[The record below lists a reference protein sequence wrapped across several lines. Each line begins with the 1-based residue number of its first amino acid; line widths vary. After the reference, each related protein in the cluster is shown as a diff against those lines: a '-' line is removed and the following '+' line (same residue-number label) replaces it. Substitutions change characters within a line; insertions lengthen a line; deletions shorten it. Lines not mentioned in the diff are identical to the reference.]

1 MQSFSNFS
9 IGGSMSVNG
18 HGWQKNSPPLSS
30 SVISFT
36 LMNAQGEI
44 LNCSR
49 TENPELFK
57 LALGGYG
64 LFGVILDV
72 KLKVVDN
79 AALNFHSVAVDP
91 ADFVAQYQRYVT
103 DNPKVQFAYGRLRIS
118 NKHFLEQASLNYFE
132 QSSEKPA
139 SLDAQRNSN
148 TELKRIVFRGSADS
162 EYGKRLRWDL
172 ESSLNKVI
180 PLSVFSRNE
189 ILDEHA
195 SLIENKDPN
204 STDLLHEYFIP
215 EQNLSSFIKQIKPI
229 LQASKIDLLNITLRE
244 VKPDHDAFMNYAREP
259 VFGLVFLFNQQ
270 KNPAQEQEMQ
280 RLTNQLFEVAIQNK
294 GTFYLPYRLHI
305 SRENMRLA
313 YPQADHFF
321 QLKQKYDPSEIF
333 NNQFYLHYR

>member
-1 MQSFSNFS
+1 MIHNEKHKMPLIFNRYKKYILWSTLIVLCVLILIPAIHLLRTKLNQQLPQVPLAAGYSNDASQLNLTKVYKVVDIPAEPEAMRAQIRALLSEAKAKHLKVSIAGAQHSMGGHSIYPDGIVLNMLPYKQMQFDPQSNILSIGSGALWQDAIAYLDGYGKSIAVMQSFSNFS

-118 NKHFLEQASLNYFE
+118 NKHFLE
-132 QSSEKPA
+132 
-139 SLDAQRNSN
+139 
-148 TELKRIVFRGSADS
+148 
-162 EYGKRLRWDL
+162 
-172 ESSLNKVI
+172 
-180 PLSVFSRNE
+180 
-189 ILDEHA
+189 
-195 SLIENKDPN
+195 
-204 STDLLHEYFIP
+204 
-215 EQNLSSFIKQIKPI
+215 
-229 LQASKIDLLNITLRE
+229 
-244 VKPDHDAFMNYAREP
+244 
-259 VFGLVFLFNQQ
+259 
-270 KNPAQEQEMQ
+270 
-280 RLTNQLFEVAIQNK
+280 
-294 GTFYLPYRLHI
+294 
-305 SRENMRLA
+305 
-313 YPQADHFF
+313 
-321 QLKQKYDPSEIF
+321 
-333 NNQFYLHYR
+333 

>member
-1 MQSFSNFS
+1 M
-9 IGGSMSVNG
+9 
-18 HGWQKNSPPLSS
+18 
-30 SVISFT
+30 
-36 LMNAQGEI
+36 
-44 LNCSR
+44 
-49 TENPELFK
+49 
-57 LALGGYG
+57 
-64 LFGVILDV
+64 
-72 KLKVVDN
+72 
-79 AALNFHSVAVDP
+79 
-91 ADFVAQYQRYVT
+91 
-103 DNPKVQFAYGRLRIS
+103 
-118 NKHFLEQASLNYFE
+118 
-132 QSSEKPA
+132 
-139 SLDAQRNSN
+139 
-148 TELKRIVFRGSADS
+148 
-162 EYGKRLRWDL
+162 
-172 ESSLNKVI
+172 
-180 PLSVFSRNE
+180 SVFSRNE

-270 KNPAQEQEMQ
+270 KNPAQEQAMQ

-313 YPQADHFF
+313 YPQADQFF